1 MFRLFKEIR
10 VKILIGY
17 LLLIVIAFFS
27 VFFLFDKFSRL
38 SLPDEEEGAMRS
50 KRSLISETLAL
61 LYESEG
67 DLQALS
73 SGHVRNSRHYRQTFD
88 KMYRNLDSLKQLVT
102 DTLQKQRMD
111 SIIVLLT
118 EKESNSL
125 AWLRLRRNADVGNL
139 YEQNIQREITRR
151 DSVVKSVQIRKK
163 IVVKQDTLTVRN
175 PRKSFFKRLAE
186 KNLSNL

>member
-1 MFRLFKEIR
+1 MS
-10 VKILIGY
+10 
-17 LLLIVIAFFS
+17 A
-27 VFFLFDKFSRL
+27 
-38 SLPDEEEGAMRS
+38 
-50 KRSLISETLAL
+50 
-61 LYESEG
+61 
-67 DLQALS
+67 
-73 SGHVRNSRHYRQTFD
+73 NSRHYRQTFD

-175 PRKSFFKRLAE
+175 RE
-186 KNLSNL
+186 KVSLSVWQMLFLHGKKMKIRCIVNLSN

>member
-1 MFRLFKEIR
+1 
-10 VKILIGY
+10 
-17 LLLIVIAFFS
+17 
-27 VFFLFDKFSRL
+27 
-38 SLPDEEEGAMRS
+38 MRS

-163 IVVKQDTLTVRN
+163 L
-175 PRKSFFKRLAE
+175 
-186 KNLSNL
+186 

>member
-38 SLPDEEEGAMRS
+38 SLPDEEEEAMRS

-111 SIIVLLT
+111 SIMC
-118 EKESNSL
+118 
-125 AWLRLRRNADVGNL
+125 
-139 YEQNIQREITRR
+139 
-151 DSVVKSVQIRKK
+151 
-163 IVVKQDTLTVRN
+163 
-175 PRKSFFKRLAE
+175 F
-186 KNLSNL
+186 

>member
-139 YEQNIQREITRR
+139 YEQNIQPYARRPCHIGQEPCTRHQGR
-151 DSVVKSVQIRKK
+151 
-163 IVVKQDTLTVRN
+163 
-175 PRKSFFKRLAE
+175 
-186 KNLSNL
+186 

>member
-1 MFRLFKEIR
+1 MTCKHW
-10 VKILIGY
+10 
-17 LLLIVIAFFS
+17 
-27 VFFLFDKFSRL
+27 
-38 SLPDEEEGAMRS
+38 
-50 KRSLISETLAL
+50 
-61 LYESEG
+61 
-67 DLQALS
+67 S

-175 PRKSFFKRLAE
+175 PRKSFFSVWQMLFLHGKKMKIRCIV
-186 KNLSNL
+186 NLSN

>member
-27 VFFLFDKFSRL
+27 VFFLFD
-38 SLPDEEEGAMRS
+38 

-125 AWLRLRRNADVGNL
+125 A
-139 YEQNIQREITRR
+139 
-151 DSVVKSVQIRKK
+151 
-163 IVVKQDTLTVRN
+163 
-175 PRKSFFKRLAE
+175 
-186 KNLSNL
+186 